1 MGWGLMLTHKK
12 CAMTSNI
19 LSRRVLTFYFV
30 VKEIPSEH
38 NIQKFLLKI
47 CWISKCSPG
56 EELTPL
62 FPLLSEMILAWKGR
76 EVNDKALRLR
86 HEGTSLVVQWLRL
99 CAPKAG
105 AWGLDPDLPS
115 QVALVVKNPLA
126 NAGDIRDMGL
136 IPGLERS
143 PGGGHGNP
151 LWYCLENPMGR
162 EAWRAIVHRVT
173 QSWARLKRLSTHA
186 GN

>member
-62 FPLLSEMILAWKGR
+62 FLLLSEMILAWKGR

-99 CAPKAG
+99 RSQSR
-105 AWGLDPDLPS
+105 GLGFGPWS
-115 QVALVVKNPLA
+115 AF
-126 NAGDIRDMGL
+126 
-136 IPGLERS
+136 
-143 PGGGHGNP
+143 PGGASGKEPTCQCRRHKRHGFDP
-151 LWYCLENPMGR
+151 WVGKIPWR
-162 EAWRAIVHRVT
+162 RAWQPTLVLPGESHGQR
-173 QSWARLKRLSTHA
+173 SLA
-186 GN
+186 GYSP